1 VSGGR
6 ALRFTRTAEKEL
18 RRLDPPIR
26 VRVLGALDRLSA
38 DDRSLDVRRLTGSE
52 HFRLRVGDWRVIF
65 DYDRATQT
73 VLVRHVLPLR
83 GITISRLDEDG
94 RTVEDR
100 GHSDSIALLGQI
112 GVIRTLILGLEI
124 LTRHVKLPKGAL
136 KAR

>member
-1 VSGGR
+1 MSDAR

-26 VRVLGALDRLSA
+26 ARVLGALDRLSA

-73 VLVRHVLPLR
+73 VLVRHVLPR
-83 GITISRLDEDG
+83 GRAYE
-94 RTVEDR
+94 R
-100 GHSDSIALLGQI
+100 
-112 GVIRTLILGLEI
+112 
-124 LTRHVKLPKGAL
+124 
-136 KAR
+136 